1 MSARRQTDRRN
12 PISLLCD
19 TEVVTRDGEKQED
32 GEVFRA
38 VETPTN
44 VDRVESVIISF
55 DVHYVLLILP
65 QRAIDVL
72 FSFYLMNFAVIY
84 RVSQNSLFQVPE
96 DGRLKLSVQNIYR
109 AWFEGWKK
117 LFDSLC
123 IVD

>member
-1 MSARRQTDRRN
+1 MQHCDARCECSVSQTARTCFPAKKIEQSGRKEGRSNIGQVSARRQTDRRN

-19 TEVVTRDGEKQED
+19 TEVVTRDSEKQED

-65 QRAIDVL
+65 HVQ
-72 FSFYLMNFAVIY
+72 SM
-84 RVSQNSLFQVPE
+84 SS
-96 DGRLKLSVQNIYR
+96 SVFI
-109 AWFEGWKK
+109 
-117 LFDSLC
+117 S
-123 IVD
+123 